1 VGVSVKRTHVRRT
14 HGWATLARAAIEV
27 IGLAFAERLMQD
39 ARAVK
44 STWSVE
50 FPSVASEAQATT
62 DAAVIDETH
71 PEVAVAAANEVET
84 HRTASGV
91 PTYLSEI
98 GDERARYYRS
108 ADDAT
113 AWIAAAF
120 YDDGRVRIVDDAG
133 HHYAGRVENGRAAL
147 ASTESDER
155 CELFIDMAAD
165 GNVRLSL
172 LGGPHDGRVVR
183 CEAVTA

>member
-1 VGVSVKRTHVRRT
+1 LRVRRT
-14 HGWATLARAAIEV
+14 HGWATLARIAIEV
-27 IGLAFAERLMQD
+27 IGLAFADRMMHQTH
-39 ARAVK
+39 AAKR
-44 STWSVE
+44 TWSVE
-50 FPSVASEAQATT
+50 FPSVPSEAQATT
-62 DAAVIDETH
+62 DAAMIDEKE
-71 PEVAVAAANEVET
+71 PEAAVAAANEIET
-84 HRTASGV
+84 HRTTSGI

-98 GDERARYYRS
+98 GDDRARYYRS

-120 YDDGRVRIVDDAG
+120 YDDGRVRIVDG
-133 HHYAGRVENGRAAL
+133 EGNHYAGRVENGRAAL
-147 ASTESDER
+147 TSTGSDER